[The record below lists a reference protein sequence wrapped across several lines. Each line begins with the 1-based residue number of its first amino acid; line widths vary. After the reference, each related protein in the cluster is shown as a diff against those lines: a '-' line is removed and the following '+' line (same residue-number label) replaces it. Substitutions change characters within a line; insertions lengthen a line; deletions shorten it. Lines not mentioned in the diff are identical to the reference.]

1 MKDNGE
7 VGLTKESGWQMG
19 VRKTIYADFDS
30 VWEFLFSDKG
40 LQLWLGPVKA
50 VDLEV
55 GASYNLA
62 SGVMFKITVFKPLSH
77 IRMQWKKEE
86 WENTSRLQLR
96 IMRSGKNTVVSFA
109 QELLVNK
116 VQREEMIWH
125 WKKVTAAL
133 SVTIA

>member
-1 MKDNGE
+1 
-7 VGLTKESGWQMG
+7 MG
-19 VRKTIYADFDS
+19 VRKTIYVDFDS

-50 VDLEV
+50 GDLEV
-55 GASYNLA
+55 GASYTLA
-62 SGVMFKITVFKPLSH
+62 SGVIFKISVFEPFSH
-77 IRMQWKKEE
+77 IRMQWKKAA

-96 IMRSGKNTVVSFA
+96 VMRSGKNTVVSFA
-109 QELLVNK
+109 QELLVDK
-116 VQREEMIWH
+116 MQREEMILH